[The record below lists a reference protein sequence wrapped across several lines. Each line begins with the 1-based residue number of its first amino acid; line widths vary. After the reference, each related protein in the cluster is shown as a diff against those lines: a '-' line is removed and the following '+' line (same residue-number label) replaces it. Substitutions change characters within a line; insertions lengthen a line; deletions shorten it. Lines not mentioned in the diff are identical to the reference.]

1 MVATREGSVQ
11 YFADTRASEFSHLAG
26 WLYLAKNN
34 RRIAI
39 SRIIILGFHFK
50 RIRLSNIIAF
60 YSSKIII
67 EAFYSSKIIIEA
79 FYSSKIIIEAF
90 YSSKIIRN
98 IS

>member
-1 MVATREGSVQ
+1 
-11 YFADTRASEFSHLAG
+11 LAG

-39 SRIIILGFHFK
+39 SRIIFLGFHFK
-50 RIRLSNIIAF
+50 GFRLSNIIEAF

-90 YSSKIIRN
+90 YSSKIIIEAFMNYRRLYRLWRE
-98 IS
+98 SVFEL

>member
-1 MVATREGSVQ
+1 
-11 YFADTRASEFSHLAG
+11 LAG

-39 SRIIILGFHFK
+39 RQNYYFRIPLQGSVYQILE
-50 RIRLSNIIAF
+50 AF

-90 YSSKIIRN
+90 YVAK
-98 IS
+98 